1 MARRAVAVF
10 AVSVVGTTLLVLSG
24 CSSSKPSPPPCPS
37 VLVLSEASSMT
48 RFVPGRGTDLL
59 DIDFQ
64 AEISDLLSGCKIQRP
79 GKPGATMAVTLA
91 PILVVSRGA
100 ANGDGRADFSYFVSV
115 IDGND
120 HIVNKQDFPVG
131 VTFEG
136 NRNTVVVREDESP
149 ISVDIPLTPGVNP
162 LDYEIIVGLQLTQS
176 QLEYNRDRRAA
187 VR

>member
-1 MARRAVAVF
+1 
-10 AVSVVGTTLLVLSG
+10 
-24 CSSSKPSPPPCPS
+24 
-37 VLVLSEASSMT
+37 MT
-48 RFVPGRGTDLL
+48 SFVPGRGTDLL
-59 DIDFQ
+59 DINFQ
-64 AEISDLLSGCKIQRP
+64 AEISDLLSGCKIERA
-79 GKPGATMAVTLA
+79 GKPGATMAVALA

-120 HIVNKQDFPVG
+120 RIVNKQDFAVG

-149 ISVDIPLTPGVNP
+149 ISVDIPLNPGVNP